1 MVTNVKP
8 FVGQWPITWVAGNS
22 GVTDQ
27 WQLFIGTNSQYGDF
41 PPTLTSDFQV
51 SVGFALLD
59 ENGTVQL
66 GTGQGPNPPLPLLF
80 TQGTLRG
87 VGEYQ
92 GRPVRVYISVAD
104 ARMAGGSESFS
115 LYGSSFL
122 GDPDQVGVW
131 GADGNPASQ
140 PPRPCP

>member
-1 MVTNVKP
+1 MVTSVKP

-27 WQLFIGTNSQYGDF
+27 WQLFIGTGQYGDF
-41 PPTLTSDFQV
+41 PPVLDDEYMVT
-51 SVGFALLD
+51 VGFALLD
-59 ENGTVQL
+59 ETGTVQL
-66 GTGQGPNPPLPLLF
+66 GTDQGPNPPLPLLF
-80 TQGTLRG
+80 THGTLRG
-87 VGEYQ
+87 VGVSA
-92 GRPVRVYISVAD
+92 GRPARVYISVAD
-104 ARMAGGSESFS
+104 ARMAGGSQSFS

-140 PPRPCP
+140 PPQPGR